1 VRRERTPEL
10 ARRETDAFRN
20 PNPPAMPLDNIETLK
35 KFPITLT
42 ELTSVTRQLV
52 VLIARAKK
60 STVEAPFRM

>member
-1 VRRERTPEL
+1 MLSEILIHQRCR
-10 ARRETDAFRN
+10 F
-20 PNPPAMPLDNIETLK
+20 DNIETLK

-52 VLIARAKK
+52 VLMARAKK

>member
-1 VRRERTPEL
+1 
-10 ARRETDAFRN
+10 
-20 PNPPAMPLDNIETLK
+20 MPLDNIETLK